1 VIKVANKIDVWC
13 QGVERMGN
21 SLIFTLEIDDLP
33 NIEEAEK
40 LVETRLQAGNKVNC
54 WDVAGIMFYINR
66 QNKLIEQGVK

>member
-1 VIKVANKIDVWC
+1 MSKKIDVWC

-33 NIEEAEK
+33 NVEEAEVLIRK
-40 LVETRLQAGNKVNC
+40 RLEAGKKVNV

-66 QNKLIEQGVK
+66 QNKLIEQGEI